1 MKSELAS
8 LTLLILATAVASG
21 CATSNP
27 IPAGMKAGQFV
38 AYECDGG
45 KRFQARAAEDGSSV
59 RIRYEGGYELDHVG
73 KGVYEGSGWKLT
85 AAGSGPAELQHNGK
99 PLLTACKLS

>member
-8 LTLLILATAVASG
+8 LTLLIVATAVAGG

-27 IPAGMKAGQFV
+27 IPAGMKAGQFA

-45 KRFQARAAEDGSSV
+45 KRFQARAAVDGTSV

-73 KGVYEGSGWKLT
+73 KGVYEGSGWRLT
-85 AAGSGPAELQHNGK
+85 AAGSGLAELQHNGK